1 MATARVATTILRLLP
16 VFVYG
21 SGDPRGRH
29 DYLSILTLLLFGEE
43 DLTTAIGATI
53 GAGVVREPRLLA
65 LRTQAQLRQ
74 CQVMMRPPLTLAG
87 MGSSLLWKRSHN
99 V

>member
-1 MATARVATTILRLLP
+1 MRKP
-16 VFVYG
+16 W
-21 SGDPRGRH
+21 
-29 DYLSILTLLLFGEE
+29 
-43 DLTTAIGATI
+43 
-53 GAGVVREPRLLA
+53 LLA
-65 LRTQAQLRQ
+65 LRAQAQLWQ

>member
-29 DYLSILTLLLFGEE
+29 SLSILALLLFREV

-53 GAGVVREPRLLA
+53 GAGVVREPWLLA

-74 CQVMMRPPLTLAG
+74 CQMMMRPPLALAG
-87 MGSSLLWKRSHN
+87 MGSSLLW
-99 V
+99 